1 MTVSWFTSKKI
12 VMQPSGELWQGAVRI
27 LHALAD
33 AGFEAYVIGGAVRD
47 LVLKQLPHDYDIVT
61 KARPDDIMAVMAK
74 AGFATTGVVGKSFGV
89 VVVTVPEGSYEVA
102 TYRRE
107 RYGADSHR
115 PEEVVYADTLE
126 EDVTRRDFTVNG
138 MAMTVDGEVIDL
150 VAGLKDI
157 KNKTL
162 HTIGE
167 AEERFQEDALRLF
180 RACRFVGKLGFLPHR
195 SLLDGMAS
203 NFKRVEGLSLE
214 RVRQELDGLL
224 ITPHVAKGLDVLVQS
239 GLADCHCRVLVKG
252 EYQPVAILPELHHL
266 VGLPQQPEF
275 HAYDGW
281 VHTLAVVQAI
291 KPDLTLRWAA
301 LLHDVAKGMDG
312 IRGSN
317 KGRITD
323 RGHDKMGAEMAE
335 TILTRLQ
342 YPKKMVDRVTWLVSS
357 HMRFH
362 YFVNNQEADPWK
374 WMRKEAQSGHFRKSS
389 ELKEAVLQMA
399 EVCAAD
405 VIGCGRPN
413 SSTDG
418 TYAMGDCL
426 AAITESMPIHTR
438 DLAYGPELPALL
450 GDQTGDMLQKLLVQV
465 RSGQVANER
474 EALMESVRRKLARKA
489 HKEL

>member
-195 SLLDGMAS
+195 S
-203 NFKRVEGLSLE
+203 
-214 RVRQELDGLL
+214 
-224 ITPHVAKGLDVLVQS
+224 
-239 GLADCHCRVLVKG
+239 
-252 EYQPVAILPELHHL
+252 
-266 VGLPQQPEF
+266 
-275 HAYDGW
+275 
-281 VHTLAVVQAI
+281 
-291 KPDLTLRWAA
+291 
-301 LLHDVAKGMDG
+301 
-312 IRGSN
+312 
-317 KGRITD
+317 
-323 RGHDKMGAEMAE
+323 
-335 TILTRLQ
+335 
-342 YPKKMVDRVTWLVSS
+342 
-357 HMRFH
+357 
-362 YFVNNQEADPWK
+362 
-374 WMRKEAQSGHFRKSS
+374 
-389 ELKEAVLQMA
+389 
-399 EVCAAD
+399 
-405 VIGCGRPN
+405 
-413 SSTDG
+413 
-418 TYAMGDCL
+418 
-426 AAITESMPIHTR
+426 
-438 DLAYGPELPALL
+438 
-450 GDQTGDMLQKLLVQV
+450 
-465 RSGQVANER
+465 
-474 EALMESVRRKLARKA
+474 
-489 HKEL
+489 